1 MEAKKT
7 ANKILEMID
16 EGIFNPR
23 AIALMCLKWMSDDD
37 IAEMA
42 KANDLDLEFEDET
55 EEPAPPP
62 LYIARLFYIYA
73 RVIFHYIPKQRP
85 TKHSD
90 TARKTSTAHAN
101 KADEKPSG
109 STQKCHIKNSKI
121 VYYLLISYYVRPLLI
136 F

>member
-1 MEAKKT
+1 MDAKKT

-55 EEPAPPP
+55 EEPAPYILFAGETKDS
-62 LYIARLFYIYA
+62 LYPIKAFRDKAEAIADA
-73 RVIFHYIPKQRP
+73 KE
-85 TKHSD
+85 
-90 TARKTSTAHAN
+90 TAKLGCPCAEVCYMPEDDMDENKVVWSNCGRK
-101 KADEKPSG
+101 
-109 STQKCHIKNSKI
+109 
-121 VYYLLISYYVRPLLI
+121 
-136 F
+136 